1 MKTNGFTANKEDII
15 MGSKGIGGFGAIIV
29 IIIILLL
36 GYVIFR
42 MASIHFNATNI
53 GGKVE
58 TTAQIGPTL
67 SDYDITQILVKHAE
81 EMKIMIYPDSIFIDR
96 NIPDSIRIY
105 LAYDDSTD
113 VLGLFTY
120 KQHFVI
126 DKVVST
132 RVRM

>member
-1 MKTNGFTANKEDII
+1 
-15 MGSKGIGGFGAIIV
+15 MGSKGIGGFGAII

-36 GYVIFR
+36 AGYVIFT
-42 MASIHFNATNI
+42 MARIHFDAANL

-58 TTAQIGPTL
+58 STAQIGPSMTN
-67 SDYDITQILVKHAE
+67 YDITQSLIKDAE
-81 EMKIMIYPDSIFIDR
+81 ELKITVYPESIFIDR
-96 NIPDSIRIY
+96 DIIDSFRIY
-105 LAYDDSTD
+105 LAYDDSAD
-113 VLGLFTY
+113 VLGLFSY

>member
-1 MKTNGFTANKEDII
+1 

>member
-1 MKTNGFTANKEDII
+1 
-15 MGSKGIGGFGAIIV
+15 MGSKGIGGFGAII

-36 GYVIFR
+36 IGYVIFT
-42 MASIHFNATNI
+42 MVSIHFDAAKL

-58 TTAQIGPTL
+58 STAQIGL
-67 SDYDITQILVKHAE
+67 SMTNYDITQSVIKDAE
-81 EMKIMIYPDSIFIDR
+81 EMNITVYPESIFIDR
-96 NIPDSIRIY
+96 NILDSFRIY

-126 DKVVST
+126 DKIVST